1 MLRDVATVNPGI
13 MPGEYDRYN
22 IKRVVSLTANIAG
35 ADLGRVAGQIDRA
48 IDRAGQVPEGPTV
61 EVHG

>member
-1 MLRDVATVNPGI
+1 